1 MQLKIIIF
9 MYLMMLNIFS
19 GCTIVNGAPAPAC
32 FDECQKNILRLADI
46 FCVNESEAEIYTNNV
61 IKIDGIETAKHVLTL
76 LLRKGGKIVII
87 TLGPLG
93 AVFASVDKPE
103 PQWVV
108 VPKIEDPID
117 TTVSIYFITIYDF
130 SLPYHCR
137 IQTCHVYYV
146 TGCWGC
152 IFRSSCLFH
161 CS

>member
-1 MQLKIIIF
+1 
-9 MYLMMLNIFS
+9 MYLMTLNIFS

-32 FDECQKNILRLADI
+32 FDDRQKNILRLANI

-61 IKIDGIETAKHVLTL
+61 IKIDGIESAKHVLSL
-76 LLRKGGKIVII
+76 LLKKGGQIVII

-117 TTVSIYFITIYDF
+117 TTVNTYFITICDF
-130 SLPYHCR
+130 SLPYCC
-137 IQTCHVYYV
+137 IQT
-146 TGCWGC
+146 
-152 IFRSSCLFH
+152 
-161 CS
+161 